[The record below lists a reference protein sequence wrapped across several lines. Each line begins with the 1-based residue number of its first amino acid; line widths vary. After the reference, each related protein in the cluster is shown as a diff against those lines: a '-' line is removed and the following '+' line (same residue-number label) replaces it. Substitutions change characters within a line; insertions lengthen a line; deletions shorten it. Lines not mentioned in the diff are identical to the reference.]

1 MIKVT
6 IVDDH
11 QLFRKSL
18 VLLIN
23 SFKGVQVI
31 SDSEN
36 GKVFL
41 EKLYKTD
48 ALPHIVL
55 LDIEMPEM
63 DGFETCIILRRDFPQ
78 IKILIVSQ
86 LTTKE
91 SIHKILE
98 LGAHGYFTKNS
109 DPNQLQHAIRSLQD
123 TGYYFGME
131 LGSVIREALLWQNR
145 SNINVEEEEEL
156 FVTPV
161 NKDALTNREVEI
173 IKMAC
178 MEFSAAEI
186 AEKMCITSKTVESHK
201 KRILDKTSTKNFIG
215 AIMYAFKHDYLS
227 LTDINQ
233 D

>member
-1 MIKVT
+1 MIKVA

-18 VLLIN
+18 FLLIN
-23 SFKGVQVI
+23 SFKGVQAV

-41 EKLYKTD
+41 EKLYKSD
-48 ALPHIVL
+48 VLPHIVL

-63 DGFETCIILRRDFPQ
+63 DGFETCIILRRDFPD

-109 DPNQLQHAIRSLQD
+109 DPDQLQHAIKSLQN

-145 SNINVEEEEEL
+145 SNITVNEDDT
-156 FVTPV
+156 FFIAPA
-161 NKDALTNREVEI
+161 NKDALTPREVDI
-173 IKMAC
+173 IKLAC
-178 MEFSAAEI
+178 MEFSTTEI
-186 AEKMCITSKTVESHK
+186 AEKLCITVKTVESHK
-201 KRILDKTSTKNFIG
+201 KRILDKTAAKNFIG
-215 AIMYAFKHDYLS
+215 SIIYAFKHNYLS
-227 LTDINQ
+227 LADLSN
-233 D
+233 